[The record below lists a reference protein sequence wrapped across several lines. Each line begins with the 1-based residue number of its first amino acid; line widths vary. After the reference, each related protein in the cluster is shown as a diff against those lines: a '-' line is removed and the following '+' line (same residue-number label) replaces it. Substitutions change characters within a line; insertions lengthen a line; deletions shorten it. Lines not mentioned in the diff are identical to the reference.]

1 MAAGEAGPTF
11 PLCGSIRMGLVIQKG
26 EERKIKKMVDR
37 MKDEGVERQRC
48 EAAVKEQWQKNQ
60 SCQDTAETV

>member
-1 MAAGEAGPTF
+1 
-11 PLCGSIRMGLVIQKG
+11 MGLVIQKG

-37 MKDEGVERQRC
+37 MKDKGVEWQRC

-60 SCQDTAETV
+60 SCQATAETV

>member
-1 MAAGEAGPTF
+1 MAAGKAGPTF
-11 PLCGSIRMGLVIQKG
+11 PLCVGIRMGLVVQKG
-26 EERKIKKMVDR
+26 EEWKIKKMVDR
-37 MKDEGVERQRC
+37 MKDKGKGKRC